1 MAPAPVWIGKQVAIG
16 APTAIPSLDWASP
29 RPSAS
34 PQGTILAGK
43 DHSVTLQ
50 LKPPLLPFLL
60 QHMFSAVAYP
70 QHCVPTVVER
80 GEGQKGSKK
89 KDFCGRTPVP
99 AETAPAAEWGGEL
112 GVLAWEQ
119 KVHSLALKP
128 EVRNHCSKQTRT
140 VCMQHRNTSVGCK
153 APSASLCCDST
164 GKCFQHILKSQWKV

>member
-1 MAPAPVWIGKQVAIG
+1 MDRQTGGHQGPHSHPFPGLSKPQPLSLPSGHYPGWERPLCYIAAKATSSAFPA
-16 APTAIPSLDWASP
+16 TARLV
-29 RPSAS
+29 
-34 PQGTILAGK
+34 QLL
-43 DHSVTLQ
+43 TLNT
-50 LKPPLLPFLL
+50 
-60 QHMFSAVAYP
+60 
-70 QHCVPTVVER
+70 VPAVVER
-80 GEGQKGSKK
+80 GEGQKGSEK

-140 VCMQHRNTSVGCK
+140 VCMQHRNTSAGCK